1 MDDMTRAAADR
12 FRIGYLPAPNAR
24 LPLLARV
31 ERATQPLQLPGVNR
45 DHVEPAGR
53 RRGEAQQ
60 VVARRQHQAG
70 LLGLA
75 DAGGGAAMADIGSR
89 THFNKDQGTV
99 ALAQDQ
105 VDLAAAGIG
114 PARDPIIALD
124 QHHPLAQQMG
134 KRLRL
139 CRLAK
144 LLPVD

>member
-1 MDDMTRAAADR
+1 MQFAAID
-12 FRIGYLPAPNAR
+12 
-24 LPLLARV
+24 
-31 ERATQPLQLPGVNR
+31 R
-45 DHVEPAGR
+45 DHVEPAGWR
-53 RRGEAQQ
+53 RRKTQQ
-60 VVARRQHQAG
+60 VMSRGQQQAG
-70 LLGLA
+70 LLGRA
-75 DAGGGAAMADIGSR
+75 DAGGGTAMAGIGAR
-89 THFNKDQGTV
+89 THFNEDQGTV

-105 VDLAAAGIG
+105 VDLAAAGVG